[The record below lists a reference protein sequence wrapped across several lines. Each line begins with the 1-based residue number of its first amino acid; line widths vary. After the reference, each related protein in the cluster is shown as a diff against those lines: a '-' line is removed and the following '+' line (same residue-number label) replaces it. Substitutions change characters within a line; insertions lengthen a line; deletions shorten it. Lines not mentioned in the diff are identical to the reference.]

1 MAPSL
6 TTDLYD
12 ARAPIY
18 DEWQSWRGMTPFARV
33 AAARLQPL
41 LDREAD
47 AARRAGRDD
56 PALIDLGCGTG
67 TLLAEVRRTRPA
79 WRLAGVDAS
88 AGMLAVARAKLAA
101 PKVAEK
107 VAGTSDVTFAR
118 THLGAPLPF
127 PAAFDVCTAF
137 YDTLNH
143 LLDTEALARTFAVAA
158 TALRPGGLLVF
169 DVTSRHGFEDWW
181 EASNTFTGAGWR
193 MSIDAGFDRA
203 TEIATAD
210 VTVERGGRTGHFQ
223 IRERYFGRD
232 DIADALLAAGF
243 AVEEEQDWSPFPIG
257 GLGKIWWAARLG

>member
-1 MAPSL
+1 VAPSP
-6 TTDLYD
+6 TSDLYD
-12 ARAPIY
+12 AIAPIY
-18 DEWQSWRGMTPFARV
+18 DEWQSWRGMMPFARV
-33 AAARLQPL
+33 AAARLEPL

-47 AARRAGRDD
+47 AARRAGRDA

-67 TLLAEVRRTRPA
+67 TLLAEVRRRRPA

-88 AGMLAVARAKLAA
+88 AGMLAVARAKLA
-101 PKVAEK
+101 EL
-107 VAGTSDVTFAR
+107 AGTPDVTFAR
-118 THLGAPLPF
+118 AHLGTPLPF

-143 LLDTEALARTFAVAA
+143 LLDTAALARAFAVAA
-158 TALRPGGLLVF
+158 TVLRPGGLLVF

-181 EASNTFTGAGWR
+181 EASNTFTGTGWR
-193 MSIDAGFDRA
+193 MAIDAGFDRA
-203 TEIATAD
+203 TEIATAA
-210 VTVERGGRTGHFQ
+210 VTFEREGRTRHFQ

-243 AVEEEQDWSPFPIG
+243 AVVEETDWSPFPIG

>member
-1 MAPSL
+1 M
-6 TTDLYD
+6 
-12 ARAPIY
+12 
-18 DEWQSWRGMTPFARV
+18 PFARV
-33 AAARLQPL
+33 AAARLEPL

-47 AARRAGRDD
+47 AARRAGRDA

-101 PKVAEK
+101 AKLDVK
-107 VAGTSDVTFAR
+107 LAGTSDVTFAR

-127 PAAFDVCTAF
+127 SAAFDVCTAF

-158 TALRPGGLLVF
+158 TVLRPGGLLVF

-210 VTVERGGRTGHFQ
+210 VTVERGGRTG
-223 IRERYFGRD
+223 RLPDPR
-232 DIADALLAAGF
+232 ALLRPGRHRRRAAGRRLRHRGRGELV
-243 AVEEEQDWSPFPIG
+243 ALPDRRPREDLVGRPPRLMTPFG
-257 GLGKIWWAARLG
+257 YKATHSCR

>member
-1 MAPSL
+1 MTLP
-6 TTDLYD
+6 LYD
-12 ARAPIY
+12 AIAPIY
-18 DEWQSWRGMTPFARV
+18 DEWQAWRGMTPFAHV

-47 AARRAGRDD
+47 AARRAGRAD

-67 TLLAEVRRTRPA
+67 TLLAEVRRARPH
-79 WRLAGVDAS
+79 WRLAGVDGS

-101 PKVAEK
+101 AS
-107 VAGTSDVTFAR
+107 GVTFAR
-118 THLGAPLPF
+118 VHLGAPLPF
-127 PAAFDVCTAF
+127 SPAFDVCTAF

-143 LLDTEALARTFAVAA
+143 LLDVAALARTFAVAA
-158 TALRPGGLLVF
+158 AVLRPGALLVF
-169 DVTSRHGFEDWW
+169 DLTSRHGFEDWW

-193 MSIDAGFDRA
+193 MEIDAGFDRA

-232 DIADALLAAGF
+232 DVADALAAAGF
-243 AVEEEQDWSPFPIG
+243 AIEEEEDWSPFPIG